1 MNTII
6 GTAKKKNCYFVNKSY
21 CTRLAWKALTSIVN
35 ILSMK
40 TNTSNGKP
48 FTSKV
53 RYSQIYQLLMRRIK
67 IYSIAACVKA
77 IRIIGQMSQLI
88 LNEKQLLLKISW
100 LSCMNV
106 VVKLWSLCVPQVPTK
121 SNTKCFKNGKHCKM
135 NQNLLSKIGL
145 PKC

>member
-1 MNTII
+1 MYGNKRKHNVKASAMNTII

-53 RYSQIYQLLMRRIK
+53 RYS
-67 IYSIAACVKA
+67 
-77 IRIIGQMSQLI
+77 
-88 LNEKQLLLKISW
+88 
-100 LSCMNV
+100 
-106 VVKLWSLCVPQVPTK
+106 
-121 SNTKCFKNGKHCKM
+121 
-135 NQNLLSKIGL
+135 
-145 PKC
+145 